1 MLAYN
6 GVGWGGLPQNKVI
19 SDLGLEIG
27 VGHPFPFPPGTSH
40 DNGLPKGSDIE
51 NETNNIKTQR
61 SISAPNV
68 SHTIIN
74 PESILTEY
82 GNKFGKIPQDHVRSK
97 LPMSNNI
104 TLNLPDLAKA
114 GWTVMTHE
122 KSSGA
127 SYSMVID
134 DKSGDNQMKVA

>member
-27 VGHPFPFPPGTSH
+27 VGHPFPFPPGTNH

-97 LPMSNNI
+97 LLISMSFSFKI
-104 TLNLPDLAKA
+104 KTLILQTKLE
-114 GWTVMTHE
+114 M
-122 KSSGA
+122 
-127 SYSMVID
+127 M
-134 DKSGDNQMKVA
+134 

>member
-1 MLAYN
+1 MVPNLTFFYSCCGSMLAYN

-97 LPMSNNI
+97 LPISINI
-104 TLNLPDLAKA
+104 TLSLPLVLQTKLK
-114 GWTVMTHE
+114 M
-122 KSSGA
+122 
-127 SYSMVID
+127 I
-134 DKSGDNQMKVA
+134 